1 MKMVI
6 KNLKKAANRISKA
19 IKSKEKI
26 ILYGDADLDGAS
38 SVIILKEAISSLG
51 GEVSEIYFPDREI
64 EGYGI
69 TTTALKHL
77 KQFAPALLI
86 AVDCGIGNVKEV
98 KIAKK
103 LGFSVIIIDHH
114 KILGKIPQADI
125 VVDPLQ
131 KGDNYPFKGFSAT
144 GLVFK
149 TVEALIGDKMSENL
163 RGSFLQ
169 LVALA
174 TIADMMPKVE
184 DNKVYIEEGL
194 MYLKSSWRPGI
205 KLFLEANFLKGY
217 PIQEKVSRMI
227 SMMNIRDVEDK
238 FPTSFRVLT
247 AADSKELEDMIW
259 DLKEKTEIK
268 RERIREMAQEAEERI
283 MKKEEAIIFEGDESW
298 DYPLI
303 SAVASIAVR
312 NFGKPSFIFK
322 KMKKESQGT
331 VRVPEGV
338 DSVVLMGKCKDL
350 VITYGGHPKASGFR
364 IKNKNLKKFKACLI
378 KEYEKDKDIH

>member
-1 MKMVI
+1 MKKVI

-19 IKSKEKI
+19 IESKEKI

-69 TTTALKHL
+69 TKTALKHL
-77 KQFAPALLI
+77 KKLAPALLV
-86 AVDCGIGNVKEV
+86 AVDCGIGNIEEV

-114 KILGKIPQADI
+114 KVLGKIPKADI

-144 GLVFK
+144 GIVFK
-149 TVEALIGDKMSENL
+149 TVEALLGDKMSESL

-184 DNKVYIEEGL
+184 DNKVYIEEGM
-194 MYLKSSWRPGI
+194 MYLKNSWRPGI
-205 KLFLEANFLKGY
+205 KLFLEANFLKRY

-247 AADSKELEDMIW
+247 ATDSKELENMIW

-283 MKKEEAIIFEGDESW
+283 MEKEEPIVFEGDESW

-303 SAVASIAVR
+303 SAVAAIAVR
-312 NFGKPSFIFK
+312 NFGKPAFVFK

-331 VRVPEGV
+331 VRVPDGV
-338 DSVVLMGKCKDL
+338 DSVILMGKCKEL